1 MNLKV
6 NLTVVIGSKTKL
18 IEMKSTLFA
27 SFSVL
32 VLLFSVPLEA
42 RQSDL
47 ELIQQQIAQTQSQLK
62 TKLAN
67 SERIQQELKLA
78 ELEIA
83 KTATILNQ
91 TDTSLLQTKQE
102 QSETEEEKVRV
113 LDELSKQEEQLG
125 GQLRAAFMAGDYDFA
140 KMFFNQEDAGR
151 FERVV
156 TYYQYLNK
164 ARQQEIGKFKALVTE
179 LETINIKLETQAIEL
194 SSLLA
199 QQKQQSSQ
207 LREQQ
212 RERHIKLQALEKQID
227 SDTARVAQLQQEERS
242 LMNAIEQAEIDAQ
255 QREQARIAQRE
266 QREEQQTARQ
276 SVSLD
281 GLAKFKG
288 RLRKPADGKVRKLFG
303 KRRQGQVRWKGIV
316 INSAEGSPVQAV
328 QNGKVL
334 YADWLK
340 GFGLVTIVDH
350 GNGYMTVYGRN
361 QALLKQAG
369 DVVIEGE
376 TIGLVG
382 SSGGQSSPGLYFEI
396 RLKGKALNPS
406 SWLG

>member
-1 MNLKV
+1 MRSLKFFMLV
-6 NLTVVIGSKTKL
+6 AAFLGA
-18 IEMKSTLFA
+18 A
-27 SFSVL
+27 SLSCSNAL
-32 VLLFSVPLEA
+32 A

-47 ELIQQQIAQTQSQLK
+47 EAIQKQIRQTQSQLNK
-62 TKLAN
+62 KLAS
-67 SERIQQELKLA
+67 SERLQQELKLA

-83 KTATILNQ
+83 KTATLLNQ
-91 TDTSLLQTKQE
+91 TDRSLAKTQ
-102 QSETEEEKVRV
+102 EEKVNTQAEKKRV
-113 LDELSKQEEQLG
+113 EKILSLQQEQLG

-140 KMFFNQEDAGR
+140 KMFFNQDDAGR
-151 FERVV
+151 FERVI

-164 ARQQEIGKFKALVTE
+164 ARQNEIGKFKALVAE
-179 LETINIKLETQAIEL
+179 LESINTKLGKQEL
-194 SSLLA
+194 ELQGLLLT
-199 QQKQQSSQ
+199 QKQQSGQ

-212 RERHIKLQALEKQID
+212 RSRHVKLQALEKQIET
-227 SDTARVAQLQQEERS
+227 DTARVNQLQQEERS
-242 LMNAIEQAEIDAQ
+242 LMNTIEQAEIDARARDEV
-255 QREQARIAQRE
+255 REQAK
-266 QREEQQTARQ
+266 
-276 SVSLD
+276 SVELN

-288 RLRKPADGKVRKLFG
+288 KLRKPAAGKVNKLFG
-303 KRRQGQVRWKGIV
+303 KRRQGQVRWKGVV
-316 INSAEGSPVQAV
+316 INSAEGSAVQAV
-328 QNGKVL
+328 QDGKVL

-406 SWLG
+406 SWLS